1 MDRMLYVAMGG
12 AKQILTQQAATAHN
26 LANVATHGYRAET
39 HAFRVAPIQGDGLPT
54 RAHVVDASTGTDFS
68 QGPLQ
73 QTGRDLDVAIQ
84 GEGWFAVQTP
94 SGGEAYTRSG
104 NFQTDSS
111 GALVTSNGMTVL
123 GDGGPITLPSGANVV
138 IAKDGTVSAVPSGQ
152 SAVQVVGRLK
162 LVNPPAAELQRGD
175 DGLFRMR
182 NGANADTDASVSVAS
197 GALEGSNVNVVE
209 AMVNMIALSRSF
221 EMHMKFL
228 ENAEAND
235 RQASTVLTSAR

>member
-26 LANVATHGYRAET
+26 LANATTNGYRAET
-39 HAFRVAPIQGDGLPT
+39 HAFRVAPVVGDGLPT
-54 RAHVVDASTGTDFS
+54 RAHVVDASTATDFS
-68 QGPLQ
+68 QGPIQ

-84 GEGWFAVQTP
+84 GEGWLTVQTP

-104 NFQTDSS
+104 NLQIDTS
-111 GALVTSNGMTVL
+111 GTLVTHNGMTVL
-123 GDGGPITLPSGANVV
+123 GDGGPITLPPNANIVV
-138 IAKDGTVSAVPSGQ
+138 AKDGTVSAVPQGQ
-152 SAVQVVGRLK
+152 SAVQVLGRLK
-162 LVNPPAAELQRGD
+162 LVNPPTADLQRGD

-182 NGANADTDASVSVAS
+182 NGNSADTDPKVSLTS

-235 RQASTVLTSAR
+235 RQASSVLSAR

>member
-12 AKQILTQQAATAHN
+12 AKQILSQQAATTHN
-26 LANVATHGYRAET
+26 LANATTHGYRAET
-39 HAFRVAPIQGDGLPT
+39 HAFRVAPVSGDGLPT
-54 RAHVVDASTGTDFS
+54 RAHVADASTGTDFS
-68 QGPLQ
+68 QGPIQ

-84 GEGWFAVQTP
+84 GVGWFAVQTP
-94 SGGEAYTRSG
+94 SGEEAYTRSG
-104 NFQTDSS
+104 NLQIDAS
-111 GALVTSNGMTVL
+111 GNLVTHNGMTVL
-123 GDGGPITLPSGANVV
+123 GDGGPIALPPNANVL
-138 IAKDGTVSAVPSGQ
+138 IARDGTVSAVPQGQ
-152 SAVQVVGRLK
+152 SGVQVLGKLK
-162 LVNPPAAELQRGD
+162 LVNPPAAELKRSD

-182 NGANADTDASVSVAS
+182 SGSAADADTAVAVTS

-235 RQASTVLTSAR
+235 RQASSVLSSAR

>member
-12 AKQILTQQAATAHN
+12 AKQLLTQQAATAHN
-26 LANVATHGYRAET
+26 LANATTNGYRAET
-39 HAFRVAPIQGDGLPT
+39 HAFRVVPVVGDGLPT

-68 QGPLQ
+68 QGPIQ

-84 GEGWFAVQTP
+84 GEGWLTVQTP

-104 NFQTDSS
+104 NLQVDMS
-111 GALVTSNGMTVL
+111 GALVTHNGMTVL
-123 GDGGPITLPSGANVV
+123 GDGGPITLPPNANIVV
-138 IAKDGTVSAVPSGQ
+138 AKDGTVSGVPQGQ
-152 SAVQVVGRLK
+152 SAVQVLGRLK

-182 NGANADTDASVSVAS
+182 NGNNADTDPNVSLTS

-235 RQASTVLTSAR
+235 RQASTVLSTR

>member
-12 AKQILTQQAATAHN
+12 AKQILTQQAATTHN
-26 LANVATHGYRAET
+26 LANAATHGYRAET
-39 HAFRVAPIQGDGLPT
+39 HAFRVAPIIGDGLPT
-54 RAHVVDASTGTDFS
+54 RAHVADASTGTDFS
-68 QGPLQ
+68 QGPIQ
-73 QTGRDLDVAIQ
+73 QTGRELDVAIQ

-94 SGGEAYTRSG
+94 SGEEAYTRSG
-104 NFQTDSS
+104 NFQADSS
-111 GALVTSNGMTVL
+111 GNLVTHNGMTVL
-123 GDGGPITLPSGANVV
+123 GDGGPIALPPSATIFV
-138 IAKDGTVSAVPSGQ
+138 ARDGTISAATQGQ
-152 SAVQVVGRLK
+152 SGTQVLGKLK
-162 LVNPPAAELQRGD
+162 LVNPPAAEIKRGD

-182 NGANADTDASVSVAS
+182 NGANADTDSTVAVTS

-235 RQASTVLTSAR
+235 RQASSVLSTAR